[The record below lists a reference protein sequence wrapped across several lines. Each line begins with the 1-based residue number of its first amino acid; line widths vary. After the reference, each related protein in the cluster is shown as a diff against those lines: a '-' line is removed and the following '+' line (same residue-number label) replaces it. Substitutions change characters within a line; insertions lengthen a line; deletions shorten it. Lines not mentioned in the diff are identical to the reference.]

1 MNEKLNSVNLF
12 SELDTDI
19 SLHVKKED
27 DFENSSYK
35 WNVTCSIEIT
45 IDNIGLS
52 SPARLLGQVSIIS

>member
-27 DFENSSYK
+27 DFEKSS
-35 WNVTCSIEIT
+35 
-45 IDNIGLS
+45 
-52 SPARLLGQVSIIS
+52 